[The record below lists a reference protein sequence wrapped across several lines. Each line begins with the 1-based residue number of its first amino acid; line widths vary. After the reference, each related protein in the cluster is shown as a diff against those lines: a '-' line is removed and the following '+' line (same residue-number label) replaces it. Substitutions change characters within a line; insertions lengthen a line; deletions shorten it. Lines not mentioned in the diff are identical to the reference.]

1 MGQQLERNNY
11 NPYRIGNESHKES
24 FKRFRPML
32 SKRGKE
38 EYLEV
43 TTELH
48 HHRRQITGLVKY
60 GENLFSVDA
69 EGSLRLTN
77 PGG

>member
-1 MGQQLERNNY
+1 
-11 NPYRIGNESHKES
+11 
-24 FKRFRPML
+24 ML

-60 GENLFSVDA
+60 GETLFSVDV
-69 EGSLRLTN
+69 EGSLRLTD